1 MKVNNYIVLILC
13 FCLLLSC
20 QDNMEEIRV
29 ETETSNLLDTRSSS
43 NEDPFEQLLGMPLNV
58 KLANSVGPATY
69 LSARQ
74 YRETDMGFDRNLR
87 VVTEDS
93 GDGLQQWVLH
103 KLTPEEEGVACFFGF
118 NMYVMNMVGEY
129 SMPKLKQYKWF
140 YVNGYNASMHV
151 RPNEGIKTNTMYS
164 FVIEPVKNKTNLY
177 SIIPISSFYLN
188 WLESLENYDKNR
200 IIYATSATEGSL
212 VNTVYYEGYDPYCSE
227 DLFRWEFTP
236 ADIFEIENISY
247 YQMPGDYISL
257 APDFVSDIIVE
268 NKTSLEQSMT
278 ANFAQKATI
287 QSKFSETEGFS
298 VTVKT
303 GIGVNLCKIFNGSLD
318 MTTVSSTTSS
328 FENSETKEDSR
339 SYSFPVKVP
348 PFKKVKARVV
358 VQRYNANISYRAV
371 FKGIKT
377 GKRLT
382 LTGKWEGVTA
392 STITYQLI
400 EGENGKVLR
409 SFTGVPTSEI
419 DLTK

>member
-69 LSARQ
+69 LSAKQ
-74 YRETDMGFDRNLR
+74 VSGSNTGGFDSELR
-87 VVTEDS
+87 VVEKDS

-103 KLTPEEEGVACFFGF
+103 KLIPAEEGVTSF
-118 NMYVMNMVGEY
+118 NGHNLYIMNMVGEY
-129 SMPKLKQYKWF
+129 NHPKVKNYKW
-140 YVNGYNASMHV
+140 YEIYGGNM
-151 RPNEGIKTNTMYS
+151 RRRDPDGIKTNRFYS
-164 FVIEPVKNKTNLY
+164 FVIKPVKNTINLY
-177 SIIPISSFYLN
+177 SVIPFGADCLY
-188 WLESLENYDKNR
+188 WQGPVEDFDKYR
-200 IIYATSATEGSL
+200 KMYATAATEGSL
-212 VNTVYYEGYDPYCSE
+212 VKTVYYEGYDPYCSE

-236 ADIFEIENISY
+236 ADIFEIESISY